1 MTIFYLNKVL
11 YTNKEGYNS
20 LALLFN
26 QIIQSDDVDF
36 SISFSKTTWFEA
48 NLSAV
53 LGAIIR
59 ILEDDYLLSIKLID
73 IPTAIYGILTRNGFI
88 GNIDYSSIDFSK
100 ETVVTFQ
107 QFAPNHDTAF
117 DSYLKREL
125 LVKKDFPK
133 HTSLLGK
140 RICTSIFEVFENA
153 RTHGKCQWIHTCGQY
168 YPQKHPSR
176 FDITVVDAGKTIHK
190 NVNDYFQGKAVFS
203 ASDAIDWAIQY
214 GHTTKKEQTG
224 GLGLDLLKEFVKLN
238 KGKIQIV
245 SATGYW
251 EFTEG
256 QTSTSE
262 MDYYFP
268 GTIVTIEFNFDD
280 TSFYMLKEEL
290 DVSPD
295 NIF

>member
-1 MTIFYLNKVL
+1 MAVFYLNKVL
-11 YTNKEGYNS
+11 YTNLEGYNS
-20 LALLFN
+20 LAKLFD
-26 QIIQSDDVDF
+26 QIKQSNETKI
-36 SISFSKTTWFEA
+36 SISFSRTTWFEA
-48 NLSAV
+48 NLCAV
-53 LGAIIR
+53 LGAMIR
-59 ILEDDYLLSIKLID
+59 ILEDDYGFSIKLVS
-73 IPTAIYGILTRNGFI
+73 IPTAIQSILTRNGFI
-88 GNIDYSSIDFSK
+88 GNIDHSTIDFSK
-100 ETVVTFQ
+100 ETVVTFK
-107 QFAPNHDTAF
+107 QFAPDHDLEF
-117 DSYLKREL
+117 NNYLKREL
-125 LVKKDFPK
+125 LVKRDFPK

-190 NVNDYFQGKAVFS
+190 NVNDYFQGKTVFS
-203 ASDAIDWAIQY
+203 ASAAIDWAIQY
-214 GHTTKKEQTG
+214 GNTTKKEQTG

-251 EFTEG
+251 EFTED

-262 MDYYFP
+262 MEHHFP

-280 TSFYMLKEEL
+280 TAFYMLKEEL

>member
-1 MTIFYLNKVL
+1 MTVFYLNEVL
-11 YTNKEGYNS
+11 YTNREGYNS
-20 LALLFN
+20 LAKLFN
-26 QIIQSDDVDF
+26 QIIQSNDEEI
-36 SISFSKTTWFEA
+36 SISFARTTWFEA
-48 NLSAV
+48 NLCAV
-53 LGAIIR
+53 LGAMIR
-59 ILEDDYLLSIKLID
+59 ILEDDYDFSIQLIN
-73 IPTAIYGILTRNGFI
+73 IPIAIQAILTRNGFI
-88 GNIDYSSIDFSK
+88 GNIDHSTVDFSK

-125 LVKKDFPK
+125 LVKKDFPQ
-133 HTSLLGK
+133 HTGLLGK

-176 FDITVVDAGKTIHK
+176 FDITIVDAGQTIHK
-190 NVNDYFQGKAVFS
+190 NVNDYFQGKTIFS
-203 ASDAIDWAIQY
+203 ASEAIDWAIQY
-214 GHTTKKEQTG
+214 GNTTKKDQTG

-262 MDYYFP
+262 MDDYFP

>member
-1 MTIFYLNKVL
+1 MAVFYLNKVL
-11 YTNKEGYNS
+11 YTNREGYNS
-20 LALLFN
+20 LARLFD
-26 QIIQSDDVDF
+26 QVIHSSEDEI
-36 SISFSKTTWFEA
+36 SISFNYTTWFEA
-48 NLSAV
+48 NLCAV
-53 LGAIIR
+53 LGAMIR
-59 ILEDDYLLSIKLID
+59 ILEDDYKYKIELIEIPSD
-73 IPTAIYGILTRNGFI
+73 IQSILTRNGFI
-88 GNIDYSSIDFSK
+88 GNINYSNIDFSK

-107 QFAPNHDTAF
+107 QFAPNHDSDF
-117 DSYLKREL
+117 NNYLLREL

-133 HTSLLGK
+133 HTSSLRK

-153 RTHGKCQWIHTCGQY
+153 RTHGKCEWIHTCGQY
-168 YPQKHPSR
+168 YPQKRPAC
-176 FDITVVDAGKTIHK
+176 FDITIVDAGKTIYK
-190 NVNDYFQGKAVFS
+190 NVNEYFQGKATFS
-203 ASDAIDWAIQY
+203 ASDAIHWAIQY
-214 GHTTKKEQTG
+214 GNTTKKDQTG

-256 QTSTSE
+256 QTNASE

-290 DVSPD
+290 NVTPD